1 MWKRSSGRLPSFVA
15 LFVMVQFYSFDLA
28 YALVMALI
36 LLNPRRQE
44 STKIMR
50 ISSPSTW
57 TSSSDMST
65 RARCANVV
73 PSSRMSTW
81 LNSGFASMPTGTYFT
96 GTKHQAGRPSE
107 EQM

>member
-1 MWKRSSGRLPSFVA
+1 MWKRASGRLPSSVA
-15 LFVMVQFYSFDLA
+15 LFVLVQVYSFDLV

-36 LLNPRRQE
+36 PLNSRRQE
-44 STKIMR
+44 PTKIMR
-50 ISSPSTW
+50 TSFPSTR

-81 LNSGFASMPTGTYFT
+81 LNNGFASMPTGTYFT
-96 GTKHQAGRPSE
+96 GIKHQAGRPSE